1 MLRRVFQHARN
12 TFRSTQ
18 RQAGSGRHRAAPAV
32 APRLRRLGPVA
43 AATVLAL
50 VGGGLVAAPALAAG
64 DLAAGGLASLSISKT
79 VGAGKKAVTVT
90 NGSEFTYTIA
100 VGCDDNDCV
109 DAAVTDTLPAEFAGF
124 PIVETSVTPNSG
136 SFEKTLTGCD
146 AGVGADCE
154 LRVAFTD
161 ALAGGGKGLAAGR
174 AYTISVTL
182 RAPLNLTPSWQYAG
196 TAVTNTA
203 VGTSSTISGPVSSS
217 ADVTVDIPAS
227 VDIAVGKTWTPA
239 SQQFRP
245 GDTSTVSL
253 SAQNTSNVPATS
265 LTLQDPA
272 AAADGSTTLD
282 AANPFAI
289 VDFAGFGGVVLPQG
303 ATTVQ
308 VDAYVKDSTGAWGW
322 HTGPP
327 TAPAAIALPS
337 GVAAADVAGL
347 RFTFAG
353 ADGTALAAGGAGGS
367 VGVLVA
373 QRSTDRGT
381 GAGLV
386 TGAKV
391 TNQVAGTVTVPDQKP
406 VTKTASAP
414 FAIGGLTVAVTAGK
428 TIAPARIPAG
438 TTATATISGKNS
450 SNGTLD
456 TLTLSDL
463 DYFTDTLAFGGFA
476 AGISY
481 PAGATSGSVTWH
493 FSDGSTQST
502 PFADGAT
509 PTAPAVVGA
518 HLTGFELGFGGA
530 IAAGT
535 VATAQFLIAP
545 TVDAA
550 VDGTPLDA
558 KNTLTVSGTNSAG
571 TASKTASAPLLVFY
585 PDISLTLKK
594 AIQPTA
600 PVSPGATVTVTL
612 PATTSSDSAFVSPN
626 RIVVE
631 DVWREGKA
639 DDFFNAFDAI
649 AVAPTQ
655 VLKGSTLAVEYTTD
669 GGTSWQ
675 VLGGADATSA
685 AQIYRSASLPAGANG
700 LRFVFENAAG
710 FPQGTSVTPAIT
722 AKARAEL
729 RDGSGETSTAGGGAK
744 TYSNHAVAG
753 TTGSVAGETVTGDE
767 VTADADAKIQS
778 TTGSGSLGISKKWT
792 KTDLTGDVTD
802 LPSQSAQQVGTRL
815 GWGVTDTGYSQV
827 VVADPATDP
836 DTPASSVFQSFDLL
850 KVSPISFT
858 ADPLLKWDTVTDV
871 QLRIGG
877 QWVSAK
883 APSGGWMNGS
893 GFVGYT
899 LTPQESAAA
908 TGVRLLIAPNDVARQ
923 NATDAS
929 APPVG
934 SGIATVA
941 FGGSRPIGLVWQLRN
956 VQRVPSDPANPWV
969 TADTIGSITN
979 TVSATGTQNGVPRGP
994 VTDSDT
1000 VSLIDQPPAVD
1011 LTKTSEKSTIVVP
1024 HIGDVDPAG
1033 YPTNRFTLTAENT
1046 ATSRASYIR
1055 VTDPSPCGAASAAAC
1070 LSAADAWTA
1079 DPFAGAGYSASNPFE
1094 RLDVTK
1100 IGYSVPTDQVDAD
1113 ASRVTLWKRAADGTL
1128 STSVVSLRAAAALSE
1143 ADLADVVGVSVVYQG
1158 ASPATTGGTIAS
1170 GQKLTVTL
1178 DTRVRATARTSGD
1191 PVTAFRIDNAAFA
1204 QGYDPV
1210 LFPSGDQSRPFAA
1223 KTASLTLSS
1232 GALGITAA
1240 KSITPGSLLERDRT
1254 APVAVTLTATPGA
1267 ATVATNEVTITDDDA
1282 GFWNSF
1288 ALTGLSAADVTL
1300 PSGADRVR
1308 VDVKTDGTSTWI
1320 VGTPEATATLPTTD
1334 VAGITGIRFTFLRA
1348 DGGLFSRSAVPAG
1361 FTAKA
1366 VLHVQLLE
1374 TARDGSA
1381 IAFPSTV
1388 TDSVQTASH
1397 RTDDPTVYADA
1408 AGSADAGIALNPGTH
1423 SLDVSKS
1430 PQGNMH
1436 TVTVGDTVP
1445 WTLTFA
1451 NTGTGYLDLEGL
1463 TDTLPASL
1471 AWDGEAPVASTSAG
1485 GTLSASPAV
1494 SFDSTAGTIAFD
1506 WPKGGA
1512 RMSPGERF
1520 TIVLGLILKPGL
1532 KASDRATNT
1541 MIVETAQTLTACTN
1555 ASGNGQGTLPGLDA
1569 TQCGTTNYVQPVSG
1583 PSLYTTKG
1591 VKGDVVDRTVSGA
1604 INPSD
1609 PTAVCRPDA
1618 DGYYVQPCA
1627 ANTVVGGTDE
1637 WRLNAVN
1644 SGTVNYDALTFVEP
1658 LPTPGDRMLATG
1670 GPRGSTFRPA
1680 FDPAYGVK
1688 VAGAPDGTEMSWEV
1702 TTSPD
1707 VCVGTGSASE
1717 WPNDPTC
1724 DTHPG
1729 DWTASTAFTGD
1740 WTAVTGIRVTLDFRG
1755 VAGGSLVGG
1764 QGATITY
1771 RTLDL
1776 PATASRTDG
1785 APVSTSAP
1793 KAYAWNQFGAVAD
1806 LTGGGSIR
1814 RAPVKA
1820 GVTIA
1825 TGPLRIDKVLT
1836 GAAASA
1842 APDEFT
1848 ADVVCTVAGA
1858 PVDLGAAAHSVLSR
1872 NAGFTARIDGIPV
1885 GADCTVAEAGAAGSY
1900 GEAAR
1905 SIDNPEL
1912 HIAGGAVDGVVPSA
1926 QVATITNSY
1935 EYGRLAIAKTAAKA
1949 IVGMD
1954 EAVEYTIAVSNIG
1967 ALDAT
1972 GFEVTDTLPAG
1983 ATFVSADQGGTEK
1996 DGVVTWPIA
2005 SLAKNATVELHV
2017 VVSYSTPGQP
2027 VNRATVT
2034 TPPVGPWQPPEVD
2047 GACTDDPTASC
2058 APVVVDPPVDP
2069 NTGGSG
2075 HGGHGDGSDPHAGG
2089 GALASTGSTADI
2101 LLVGFWAGL
2110 LALAGAALV
2119 ARRRRA

>member
-1 MLRRVFQHARN
+1 M
-12 TFRSTQ
+12 
-18 RQAGSGRHRAAPAV
+18 
-32 APRLRRLGPVA
+32 
-43 AATVLAL
+43 
-50 VGGGLVAAPALAAG
+50 VAAPALAAG
-64 DLAAGGLASLSISKT
+64 DTGPGSLAASGGLASLSVSKT
-79 VGAGKKAVTVT
+79 VGDGKKALTVK
-90 NGSEFTYTIA
+90 NGTEFTYTIA

-124 PIVETSVTPNSG
+124 PIVESSVTPSSG
-136 SFEKTLTGCD
+136 SFDKTFTGCTTE
-146 AGVGADCE
+146 VTGACE

-182 RAPLNLTPSWQYAG
+182 RAPQTLTPAWQYAG
-196 TAVTNTA
+196 EAVTNTA
-203 VGTSSTISGPVSSS
+203 VGTSSTIAGPVSSS

-227 VDIAVGKTWTPA
+227 VDVSVGKTWNPA

-253 SAQNTSNVPATS
+253 SARNTSNIPATS
-265 LTLQDPA
+265 LALQDPA
-272 AAADGSTTLD
+272 VAADGSSALD

-308 VDAYVKDSTGAWGW
+308 VDAYVRDSATGKWAWT
-322 HTGPP
+322 TGPP
-327 TAPAAIALPS
+327 ADPAAIALPA
-337 GVAAADVAGL
+337 GVAAGDVAGL

-353 ADGTALAAGGAGGS
+353 ADGTALAAGGSAGS

-373 QRSTDRGT
+373 QRSADRQS
-381 GAGLV
+381 GAALV

-391 TNQVAGTVTVPDQKP
+391 TNQVAGTVTAPNQSP
-406 VTKTASAP
+406 VTKNASAP
-414 FAIGGLTVAVTAGK
+414 FAIGGLTVAVTPGK

-438 TTATATISGKNS
+438 TTATATISGKNA

-463 DYFTDTLAFGGFA
+463 DYFTDTLTFGGFA

-481 PAGATSGSVTWH
+481 PAGATAGTVTWH
-493 FSDGSTQST
+493 FSDGTTQAT
-502 PFADGAT
+502 PFASGAT
-509 PTAPAVVGA
+509 PTAPAVSGA
-518 HLTGFELGFGGA
+518 HLTGIEVGFTGA

-535 VATAQFLIAP
+535 VATAQFRIAP
-545 TVDAA
+545 TTDAA
-550 VDGTPLDA
+550 VEGTPLDA
-558 KNTLTVSGTNSAG
+558 TNTLTVTGTNSAG
-571 TASKTASAPLLVFY
+571 TATKTASAPLLVFY
-585 PDISLTLKK
+585 PDIALTLKK
-594 AIQPTA
+594 TIQPSA
-600 PVSPGATVTVTL
+600 PVSPGSTVTVTL

-631 DVWREGKA
+631 DVWRDA
-639 DDFFNAFDAI
+639 TANDFFNAFDPI

-655 VLKGSTLAVEYTTD
+655 VLKGSRLTVEYTTD
-669 GGTSWQ
+669 GGTSWHE
-675 VLGGADATSA
+675 LGTADATSA
-685 AQIYRSASLPAGANG
+685 ATTYRAPSLPAGTDG

-710 FPQGTSVTPAIT
+710 FAQGTPVTPGIT
-722 AKARAEL
+722 ARARAEL
-729 RDGSGETSTAGGGAK
+729 RDGTGSTSTPGGSAK
-744 TYSNHAVAG
+744 TYTNHGVAS
-753 TTGSVAGETVTGDE
+753 TTGSVAGKTVTGAQ
-767 VTADADAKIQS
+767 VTADATAKIQS

-792 KTDLTGDVTD
+792 KPDLTGDVSD
-802 LPSQSAQQVGTRL
+802 LPSQSGQQAGTLL

-827 VVADPATDP
+827 VITDPATDP
-836 DTPASSVFQSFDLL
+836 DDPASSVFQSFDLA
-850 KVSPISFT
+850 KVSAIPFT
-858 ADPLLKWDTVTDV
+858 SDPLLKWDTVTDV

-877 QWVSAK
+877 AWVSAK
-883 APSGGWMNGS
+883 APNTGWMTTS
-893 GFVGYT
+893 GFAGYT

-908 TGVRLLIAPNDVARQ
+908 TGVRLVIVPNDTARQ
-923 NATDAS
+923 NATDAT

-941 FGGSRPIGLVWQLRN
+941 FGGSRPIGLVWTLRN
-956 VQRVPSDPANPWV
+956 VQRVPADPAHPWV
-969 TADTIGSITN
+969 TAGTIGSVTN
-979 TVSATGTQNGVPRGP
+979 TASASGTQNGSPRGP
-994 VTDSDT
+994 VTGSDT
-1000 VSLIDQPPAVD
+1000 VALLDQPPAVD
-1011 LTKTSEKSTIVVP
+1011 LTKTSEKSTVVVP

-1055 VTDPSPCGAASAAAC
+1055 VTDPSPCGAASATAC
-1070 LSAADAWTA
+1070 LSAADGWEA
-1079 DPFAGAGYSASNPFE
+1079 DPFAGAEYTATNPFE
-1094 RLDVTK
+1094 RLDVTR
-1100 IGYSVPTDQVDAD
+1100 IGYTVPTGQVDAT
-1113 ASRVTLWKRAADGTL
+1113 ATRVTLWQRAADGTL
-1128 STSVVSLRAAAALSE
+1128 STRVVSLYEAAGLGAAALGN
-1143 ADLADVVGVSVVYQG
+1143 VVGVSVVYQG
-1158 ASPATTGGTIAS
+1158 TSPETTGGTIAS
-1170 GQKLTVTL
+1170 GQKLTLTL

-1191 PVTAFRIDNAAFA
+1191 PVTAFRIDNGAFA

-1210 LFPSGDQSRPFAA
+1210 LFPSGDQSRPYSA
-1223 KTASLTLSS
+1223 KTASLTLST
-1232 GALGITAA
+1232 GVLGITAA
-1240 KSITPGSLLERDRT
+1240 KSIAPATLLERDRT

-1267 ATVATNEVTITDDDA
+1267 ATAATHQVTITDDDA

-1288 ALTGLSAADVTL
+1288 ALTGLSAGDVTL

-1308 VDVKTDGTSTWI
+1308 VDVKTDGSPTWI
-1320 VGTPEATATLPTTD
+1320 AGTPAATAALPTTD
-1334 VAGITGIRFTFLRA
+1334 LASVTGIRFTFLRA
-1348 DGGLFSRSAVPAG
+1348 DGALLSRAAVPEG

-1366 VLHVQLLE
+1366 VLHVQLRD

-1388 TDSVQTASH
+1388 TDSVETASH
-1397 RTDDPTVYADA
+1397 RTDDPIVYADA
-1408 AGSADAGIALNPGTH
+1408 TDSANAGIALNPGTH
-1423 SLDVSKS
+1423 SLDVAKT
-1430 PQGNMH
+1430 PQGNLH

-1451 NTGTGYLDLEGL
+1451 NTGTGFLDVAGL

-1471 AWDGEAPVASTSAG
+1471 AWDGEKPVASTSAG
-1485 GTLSASPAV
+1485 GTLSTAPTVA
-1494 SFDSTAGTIAFD
+1494 FDSTAGTIGFT

-1520 TIVLGLILKPGL
+1520 TVVLGLILKPGL
-1532 KASDRATNT
+1532 KAGDRATNS
-1541 MIVETAQTLTACTN
+1541 MVVETAQTLTACTN
-1555 ASGNGQGTLPGLDA
+1555 TSGNGQGTLTGLDA
-1569 TQCGTTNYVQPVSG
+1569 TECGTTNYVQPISG

-1609 PTAVCRPDA
+1609 PSAVCRPDA

-1644 SGTVNYDALTFVEP
+1644 SGTVDYDSLVFVEP
-1658 LPTPGDRMLATG
+1658 LPTPADRMLATG

-1680 FDPAYGVK
+1680 FDADYGVK
-1688 VAGAPDGTEMSWEV
+1688 VAGAPDGTALSWQV

-1707 VCVGTGSASE
+1707 VCVGTGAVSA
-1717 WPNDPTC
+1717 WPTDPTC
-1724 DTHPG
+1724 DTHPA
-1729 DWTASTAFTGD
+1729 DWTDSAAFAGD

-1755 VAGGSLVGG
+1755 VAGGTLTGG
-1764 QGATITY
+1764 QGATVTY
-1771 RTLDL
+1771 RTIDL
-1776 PATASRTDG
+1776 PATATRTDG
-1785 APVSTSAP
+1785 APVSASAP
-1793 KAYAWNQFGAVAD
+1793 KAYAWNQFGAVAN

-1825 TGPLRIDKVLT
+1825 TGPLRIDKVVT

-1858 PVDLGAAAHSVLSR
+1858 PVDLGSAAHTVLARS
-1872 NAGFTARIDGIPV
+1872 AGFTARVDGIPV
-1885 GADCTVAEAGAAGSY
+1885 GADCTVAEAGDAGSY

-1905 SIDNPEL
+1905 SIDNANI
-1912 HIAGGAVDGVVPSA
+1912 HIAGGAVDGAVPAA
-1926 QVATITNSY
+1926 QTVTITNTF
-1935 EYGRLAIAKTAAKA
+1935 EYGRLAISKTAAKA
-1949 IVGMD
+1949 IVGI
-1954 EAVEYTIAVSNIG
+1954 EEKVEYTIAVSNIG

-1972 GFEVTDTLPAG
+1972 GFAVTDTLPAG
-1983 ATFVSADQGGTEK
+1983 AEFVSADQGGAEK
-1996 DGVVTWPIA
+1996 DGIVTWPIA

-2017 VVSYSTPGQP
+2017 VVRYSAPGQP

-2034 TPPVGPWQPPEVD
+2034 TPPVGPWQPPEVE
-2047 GACTDDPTASC
+2047 GACTDDPAASC

-2069 NTGGSG
+2069 NTGGGNPGGGNPDGSESDPAAG
-2075 HGGHGDGSDPHAGG
+2075 GPHGG
-2089 GALASTGSTADI
+2089 LAATGSAGDV
-2101 LLVGFWAGL
+2101 LLVGIWAGI
-2110 LALAGAALV
+2110 LALAGAALLV
-2119 ARRRRA
+2119 RRRRRA